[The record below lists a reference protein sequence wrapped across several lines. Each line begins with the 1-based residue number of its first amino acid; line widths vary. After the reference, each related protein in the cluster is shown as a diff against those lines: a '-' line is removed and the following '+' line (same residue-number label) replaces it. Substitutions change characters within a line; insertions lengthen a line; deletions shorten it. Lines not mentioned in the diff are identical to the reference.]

1 MIHAPWVATCELA
14 AMARDFP
21 DIVFAV
27 VSHSNFGFLA
37 ADPHAVQLLREAVEL
52 QHSLH
57 NVVVAGNSQRFV
69 SAASVIWNTNV
80 AFLPNLYDLSEP
92 MPPARPAWNG
102 GALRLGLFG
111 ACRLLKNGL
120 TGAASAASLAAT
132 LRVPTELYV
141 SEKNQAMAELC
152 EDTPNLKLIVTGWMP
167 WAKFRQL
174 VGSMHLL
181 LQPSFTE
188 SFNVVTADGVHQGVP
203 SVVSNAIDWAPARW
217 QANPDDAEDLVRV
230 AQYLLKRRRPSTM
243 EGRRSPATW
252 RKESRSGRASY
263 LPRAVRRRTSHEQS
277 LRARL
282 PHGSR
287 AFLRAP
293 SRCSCCV
300 APQGVH
306 ERRWQGQR
314 HGARNLARHAE
325 CSVDF
330 DAQGRRSNMR
340 KIALEEHF
348 TTADLDTYQ
357 VQAAS
362 GPLHVAAGGADPF
375 EPIRRRLSEFD
386 DLRLGAM
393 DRAGI
398 DLRRALRHD
407 AGRPSRTGRS
417 KGGPPRATGQRLP
430 GGGRGEAPEP
440 LCGLRPSALA
450 GREDRSR

>member
-1 MIHAPWVATCELA
+1 MPNPRPHAVNPSTSTARAIFVYKTTDYDSPSHVGLGVIAASTAKTLRTAGLWAEAWGCIDAANLRVRLERACVLAHERGQLQPTHVVIHAPWVPTGELA
-14 AMARDFP
+14 AMARDYP
-21 DIVFAV
+21 DIVFVV

-69 SAASVIWNTNV
+69 NAASVIWNTNV

-152 EDTPNLKLIVTGWMP
+152 EDTPNIKLIVTGWMP

-203 SVVSNAIDWAPARW
+203 SVVSDAIDWAPARW

-230 AQYLLKRRRPSTM
+230 AQYLLKTPQAVDD
-243 EGRRSPATW
+243 GRQAL
-252 RKESRSGRASY
+252 ASY
-263 LPRAVRRRTSHEQS
+263 
-277 LRARL
+277 
-282 PHGSR
+282 
-287 AFLRAP
+287 
-293 SRCSCCV
+293 V
-300 APQGVH
+300 AQGVQT
-306 ERRWQGQR
+306 WSSF
-314 HGARNLARHAE
+314 L
-325 CSVDF
+325 V
-330 DAQGRRSNMR
+330 
-340 KIALEEHF
+340 
-348 TTADLDTYQ
+348 
-357 VQAAS
+357 
-362 GPLHVAAGGADPF
+362 PL
-375 EPIRRRLSEFD
+375 
-386 DLRLGAM
+386 
-393 DRAGI
+393 
-398 DLRRALRHD
+398 
-407 AGRPSRTGRS
+407 TGTS
-417 KGGPPRATGQRLP
+417 
-430 GGGRGEAPEP
+430 
-440 LCGLRPSALA
+440 
-450 GREDRSR
+450 